1 MRNLTSSR
9 LSLIVLLII
18 ALLTAACGSAGTAP
32 AAPTA
37 SDSSGSS
44 TPASSSDQKETI
56 SISGAFALFP
66 MVTVWADE
74 YQKENPN
81 VQFDIQGGGAGKG
94 MTDVLAGAVDVAM
107 VSREIRPEE
116 KDQGAYGIPV
126 TIDAVVGTVNADNP
140 HLEDLLKQGITPET
154 GAKIWMTGET
164 TTWDQLLGNGATEKI
179 NVYTRSDASGAGE
192 MWARFLGGKAQ
203 EELLGTAVNA
213 DPGVAEAVRQ
223 DPLGVGY
230 NNIGFAYDLST
241 GKPVDGLQIIPL
253 DLNGDGQINP
263 DEDFYSTKDEI
274 VQAIGTRVYPFPPA
288 RELYL
293 VTKGEPSPAVASFI
307 NWILTNGQSMV
318 TEAGYVKLDDA
329 KIQAALELLK

>member
-1 MRNLTSSR
+1 MRSLELPR
-9 LSLIVLLII
+9 LSLVILLIVG
-18 ALLTAACGSAGTAP
+18 LLVAACGGGGTGP
-32 AAPTA
+32 AA
-37 SDSSGSS
+37 SNSSGSS
-44 TPASSSDQKETI
+44 SAASSSSGEQETI

-74 YQKENPN
+74 YKKEHPN

-107 VSREIRPEE
+107 VSREIRQEE
-116 KDQGAYGIPV
+116 KNQGAYGIPV
-126 TIDAVVGTVNADNP
+126 TIDAVVGTVNANNP
-140 HLEDLLKQGITPET
+140 YLEDLLKQGITPET
-154 GAKIWMTGET
+154 GAKIWLTGET
-164 TTWDQLLGNGATEKI
+164 TTWDQLLGNGATDRI
-179 NVYTRSDASGAGE
+179 NIYTRSDASGAGE
-192 MWARFLGGKAQ
+192 MWARYLGGNAQ

-213 DPGVAEAVRQ
+213 DPGLAEAVRQ
-223 DPLGVGY
+223 DPSGVGY

-241 GKPVDGLQIIPL
+241 GKPVAGLRVIPL

-263 DEDFYSTKDEI
+263 DEDFYGTKAEI
-274 VQAIGTRVYPFPPA
+274 VEAIGKRIYPFPPA

-307 NWILTNGQSMV
+307 NWILTSGQDMV